1 MKRLLIVGAGGF
13 GREVA
18 AWADC
23 AIDADWR
30 LEGFLDPYPNALDGR
45 DDRPPVVGDPATYAP
60 GHDDVFACC
69 MGDPAVRRSAV
80 AKLVAQGATF
90 VALVHPTAFVGPG
103 CEIGVGSILCQQVV
117 LTADV
122 VLGDF
127 VIINVTS
134 TVGHD
139 ARIGDY
145 TTLSAHCDVTGR
157 AAIGSDVFMGT
168 HAAVLPFATVGNGAT
183 VGASS
188 VVLRRVEAG
197 TTVFGVPARRVP
209 TS

>member
-18 AWADC
+18 AWANS
-23 AIDADWR
+23 AVDADWS
-30 LEGFLDPYPNALDGR
+30 LHGFLDPVPNALDER
-45 DDRPPVVGDPATYAP
+45 EDRPSVVGDPATHRP
-60 GHDDVFACC
+60 RTDEVFACC
-69 MGDPAVRRSAV
+69 IGDPTVRRGAV
-80 AKLVAQGATF
+80 ANLAARGATF

-117 LTADV
+117 LTTDV

-127 VIINVTS
+127 VILNVTA

-139 ARIGDY
+139 ARIGDF
-145 TTLSAHCDVTGR
+145 TTLSAHCDVTGG
-157 AAIGSDVFMGT
+157 ATIGSDVFLGT
-168 HAAVLPFATVGNGAT
+168 HAAVLPSATVGNGAT

-209 TS
+209 AS